1 MKNKNINLSVI
12 LTILAVFLI
21 LTACPELGAQSDN
34 ILNLTPMKN
43 QFIEY
48 FDIGNIF
55 NPGDISGGK
64 VSNERL
70 TRHYNV
76 LTAENNMKPSHLS
89 TGRGS
94 YNFQNADNMVNA
106 AVASGFKVVGHT
118 LLWHSQIPQW
128 QRDLRNNTVSKAA
141 ALDWMKTYITDV
153 VSHFKG
159 KVYLWDVLNEAFPD
173 GGYTAASDWKNSMRG
188 DSQNGNPWF
197 MKIGAE
203 FVFEAFLAARQA
215 DPNAILY
222 YNDYNLNQPNKAAMV
237 RNMVRD
243 VNTQWAGDSRYDGKK
258 LIQGI
263 GMQSHHNIDVPAS
276 QVKASLDLFRPL
288 GVEISISELDVLSQ
302 SWGDFSR
309 GTDPTSGG
317 KAKAAELYGEY
328 FKVFLDNADIIKRVT
343 FWGVLDNESW
353 RSSGLPLLF
362 DSRGIAKDAYFKVI
376 EALENKKRN

>member
-1 MKNKNINLSVI
+1 MTIKNFNLSAI
-12 LTILAVFLI
+12 LTLLAVLFV
-21 LTACPELGAQSDN
+21 LTDCRELGAQSDN
-34 ILNLTPMKN
+34 ILSLPPMKD
-43 QFIEY
+43 QFRGY
-48 FDIGNIF
+48 FDIGNVF
-55 NPGDISGGK
+55 NPKDISGGK

-106 AVASGFKVVGHT
+106 AIASRFKVVGHT
-118 LLWHSQIPQW
+118 LLWHSQIPEW
-128 QRDLRNNTVSKAA
+128 QRDLRNNTTSKATT
-141 ALDWMKTYITDV
+141 LEWMKTYITDV

-159 KVYLWDVLNEAFPD
+159 RVYLWDVLNEAFPD
-173 GGYTAASDWKNSMRG
+173 GGYTAASNWRNSMRG
-188 DSQNGNPWF
+188 DSQNGNPWYI
-197 MKIGAE
+197 KIGAE

-215 DPNAILY
+215 DPDAILY
-222 YNDYNLNQPNKAAMV
+222 YNDYNLNQTNKATMV
-237 RNMVRD
+237 RNMVGD
-243 VNTQWAGDSRYDGKK
+243 VNSQWASDSRYDGKK

-302 SWGDFSR
+302 SWGDFNSNPKIP
-309 GTDPTSGG
+309 PTTNGR
-317 KAKAAELYGEY
+317 AKAAELYGEY

-343 FWGVLDNESW
+343 FWGVSDNESW
-353 RSSGLPLLF
+353 RSSGLPLIF
-362 DSRGIAKDAYFKVI
+362 DSRSMAKDAYFKVVGV
-376 EALENKKRN
+376 LE